1 MLSGN
6 IHVHCPTLLFYEIQS
21 FKGFKMGVTETL
33 IFQGYIRSDLMV
45 EDGRLRI
52 YGFLILFDSN
62 ILCECASLRE
72 TSGFNNT

>member
-1 MLSGN
+1 
-6 IHVHCPTLLFYEIQS
+6 
-21 FKGFKMGVTETL
+21 MGVTETL